1 MLRAFRDAFRIPE
14 LQRKFLFTL
23 LLLAVYRLGSAIP
36 TPGVDPTSISQA
48 AGSAGGL
55 LSLISNISGGNLA
68 QFSIFA
74 LGVLPYI
81 TSSII
86 MQILTTSIPAL
97 EKLQKE
103 GEEGRKAIAQYT
115 RYGAIGLGALQALFF
130 AILVGEAN
138 NGAYLA
144 SGWEPGWMF
153 RINVVLTQIAGIAFT
168 LWIGERITEV
178 GIGNGISMII
188 FAGIAASFPAAI
200 AQIID
205 LYQNETVSLLG
216 IVAFFLVIVATV
228 IGIVL
233 VLQAERRIP
242 IQYARKEIGGKQYAK
257 QQTYLPIKLNGAGVI
272 PVIFASAVM
281 TIVQVLETSFATSN
295 PALVSFLQRWF
306 SLTSPTGIALDVLL
320 VIGFTFL
327 YNSIQFDP
335 KRIAENLRESGGF
348 IPSVRPGVATA
359 EYLNFIST
367 RITLWGAIF
376 LGFLVLVP
384 QVLQS
389 VSGISGQTVFAFS
402 GTGLLILVGVALD
415 TIKQVEAQLTLRS
428 YDGFISKGRLRGR
441 L

>member
-23 LLLAVYRLGSAIP
+23 LLLAIYRLGSTIP
-36 TPGVDPTSISQA
+36 TPGVDHTRIAEA
-48 AGSAGGL
+48 AGSAGSL
-55 LSLISNISGGNLA
+55 LSLISNISGGNLS

-81 TSSII
+81 TASII

-115 RYGAIGLGALQALFF
+115 RYGAIALGAMQALFF
-130 AILVGEAN
+130 AILVGEAQ
-138 NGAYLA
+138 NGAFLA

-153 RINVVLTQIAGIAFT
+153 RLNVVLTQVAGIAFT

-178 GIGNGISMII
+178 GIGNGVSLII
-188 FAGIAASFPAAI
+188 FSGIAASFPKAI
-200 AQIID
+200 SDIIT
-205 LYQNETVSLLG
+205 LYNEEAISLLG
-216 IVAFFLVIVATV
+216 IVAFFLVILAVV

-281 TIVQVLETSFATSN
+281 TIVQVLEQAFGQDSEVTRFLVKYFALNT
-295 PALVSFLQRWF
+295 
-306 SLTSPTGIALDVLL
+306 PTGIALDVLL
-320 VIGFTFL
+320 VVGFTFL

-359 EYLNFIST
+359 EYLSFIST

-376 LGFLVLVP
+376 LGILVLVP
-384 QVLQS
+384 QVLQAT
-389 VSGISGQTVFAFS
+389 SGISGSTVFVFS

-415 TIKQVEAQLTLRS
+415 TLKQVEAQLTLRS

>member
-23 LLLAVYRLGSAIP
+23 LLLAIYRLGSTIP
-36 TPGVDPTSISQA
+36 TPGVDHTRIAEA
-48 AGSAGGL
+48 AGSAGSL
-55 LSLISNISGGNLA
+55 LSLISNISGGNLS

-81 TSSII
+81 TASII

-115 RYGAIGLGALQALFF
+115 RYGAIALGAMQALFF
-130 AILVGEAN
+130 AILVGEAQ
-138 NGAYLA
+138 NGAFLA

-153 RINVVLTQIAGIAFT
+153 RLNVVLTQVAGIAFT

-178 GIGNGISMII
+178 GIGNGVSLII
-188 FAGIAASFPAAI
+188 FSGIAASFPGAVS
-200 AQIID
+200 QIIT
-205 LYQNETVSLLG
+205 LYNEEAISLLG
-216 IVAFFLVIVATV
+216 IVAFFLVILAVV

-281 TIVQVLETSFATSN
+281 TIVQVLEQAFGQDSEVTRFLVKYFALNT
-295 PALVSFLQRWF
+295 
-306 SLTSPTGIALDVLL
+306 PTGIALDVLL
-320 VIGFTFL
+320 VVGFTFL

-376 LGFLVLVP
+376 LGILVLVP
-384 QVLQS
+384 QVLQA
-389 VSGISGQTVFAFS
+389 VSGISGQTVFVFS

-415 TIKQVEAQLTLRS
+415 TLKQVEAQLTLRS

>member
-23 LLLAVYRLGSAIP
+23 LLLAIYRLGSTIP
-36 TPGVDPTSISQA
+36 TPGVDHTRIAEA
-48 AGSAGGL
+48 AGSAGSL
-55 LSLISNISGGNLA
+55 LSLISNISGGNLS

-81 TSSII
+81 TASII

-115 RYGAIGLGALQALFF
+115 RYGAIALGAMQALFF
-130 AILVGEAN
+130 AILVGEAQ
-138 NGAYLA
+138 NGAFLA

-153 RINVVLTQIAGIAFT
+153 RLNVVLTQVAGIAFT

-178 GIGNGISMII
+178 GIGNGVSLII
-188 FAGIAASFPAAI
+188 FSGIAASFPKAI
-200 AQIID
+200 SQIIT
-205 LYQNETVSLLG
+205 LYNEEAISLLG
-216 IVAFFLVIVATV
+216 IVAFFLVILAVV

-281 TIVQVLETSFATSN
+281 TIVQVLEQAFGQDSEVTRFLVKYFALNT
-295 PALVSFLQRWF
+295 
-306 SLTSPTGIALDVLL
+306 PTGIALDVLL
-320 VIGFTFL
+320 VVGFTFL

-376 LGFLVLVP
+376 LGILVLVP
-384 QVLQS
+384 QVLQA
-389 VSGISGQTVFAFS
+389 VSGISGQTVFVFS

-415 TIKQVEAQLTLRS
+415 TLKQVEAQLTLRS

>member
-14 LQRKFLFTL
+14 LQRKFLYTL
-23 LLLAVYRLGSAIP
+23 LLLAIYRLGSTIP
-36 TPGVDPTSISQA
+36 TPGVDHTRIAEA
-48 AGSAGGL
+48 AGSAGSL
-55 LSLISNISGGNLA
+55 LSLISNISGGNLS

-81 TSSII
+81 TASII

-115 RYGAIGLGALQALFF
+115 RYGAIALGAMQALFF
-130 AILVGEAN
+130 AILVGEAQ
-138 NGAYLA
+138 NGAFLA

-153 RINVVLTQIAGIAFT
+153 RLNVVLTQVAGIAFT

-178 GIGNGISMII
+178 GIGNGVSLII
-188 FAGIAASFPAAI
+188 FSGIAASFPKAI
-200 AQIID
+200 SQIIT
-205 LYQNETVSLLG
+205 LYNEEAISLLG
-216 IVAFFLVIVATV
+216 IVAFFLVILAVV

-281 TIVQVLETSFATSN
+281 TIVQVLEQAFGQDSEVTRFLVKYFALNT
-295 PALVSFLQRWF
+295 
-306 SLTSPTGIALDVLL
+306 PTGIALDVLL
-320 VIGFTFL
+320 VVGFTFL

-376 LGFLVLVP
+376 LGILVLVP
-384 QVLQS
+384 QVLQA
-389 VSGISGQTVFAFS
+389 VSGISGQTVFVFS

-415 TIKQVEAQLTLRS
+415 TLKQVEAQLTLRS

>member
-1 MLRAFRDAFRIPE
+1 MLQAFRDAFRIPE

-23 LLLAVYRLGSAIP
+23 LLLAIYRLGSAIP
-36 TPGVDPTSISQA
+36 NPGIDPAGIEQA
-48 AGSAGGL
+48 AGSARGL
-55 LSLISNISGGNLA
+55 LGLISSISGGNLSR
-68 QFSIFA
+68 FSIFA

-81 TSSII
+81 TASII

-115 RYGAIGLGALQALFF
+115 RYGAILLGAVQALFF
-130 AILVGEAN
+130 AILVGEADK
-138 NGAYLA
+138 GAYLA
-144 SGWEPGWMF
+144 SGWEPGLMF
-153 RINVVLTQIAGIAFT
+153 RTTVVVTQLAGIAMT

-178 GIGNGISMII
+178 GIGNGVSLII
-188 FAGIAASFPAAI
+188 FSGIAGGFPGAI
-200 AQIID
+200 AQIIT
-205 LYQNETVSLLG
+205 LYNEETVSLLA
-216 IVAFFLVIVATV
+216 IVAFFLVIIATV
-228 IGIVL
+228 MGIVL

-242 IQYARKEIGGKQYAK
+242 IQYARKDIGGKQYAK

-272 PVIFASAVM
+272 PVIFASAMM
-281 TIVQVLETSFATSN
+281 TVVQLLENAFGQNSEVTRI
-295 PALVSFLQRWF
+295 LVKYF
-306 SLTSPTGIALDVLL
+306 SLSTPTGILLEVLL

-359 EYLNFIST
+359 EFLNFIST

-384 QVLQS
+384 QVLQA

-415 TIKQVEAQLTLRS
+415 TLKQVEAQLTLRS

>member
-14 LQRKFLFTL
+14 LQRKFLYTL
-23 LLLAVYRLGSAIP
+23 LLLAIYRLGSAIP
-36 TPGVDPTSISQA
+36 TPGVDHTRIAEA
-48 AGSAGGL
+48 AGSAGSL

-81 TSSII
+81 TASII

-115 RYGAIGLGALQALFF
+115 RYGAIGLGAMQALFF
-130 AILVGEAN
+130 AILVGEAQ

-153 RINVVLTQIAGIAFT
+153 RLNVVLTQVAGIAFT

-178 GIGNGISMII
+178 GIGNGVSLII
-188 FAGIAASFPAAI
+188 FSGIAASFPGAI
-200 AQIID
+200 SQIIT
-205 LYQNETVSLLG
+205 LYNEEAISLLG
-216 IVAFFLVIVATV
+216 IVAFFLVILAVV

-281 TIVQVLETSFATSN
+281 TLVQVLEQAFGPDSEVTRFLVQYL
-295 PALVSFLQRWF
+295 ALN
-306 SLTSPTGIALDVLL
+306 TPTGIALDVLL
-320 VIGFTFL
+320 VVGFTFL

-376 LGFLVLVP
+376 LGILVLVP
-384 QVLQS
+384 QVLQA
-389 VSGISGQTVFAFS
+389 VSGISGSTVFVFS

-415 TIKQVEAQLTLRS
+415 TLKQVEAQLTLRS